1 MFILHSAT
9 WKSAF
14 IAMTAALIIAFALPT
29 RDANRPERSTFV
41 DGSLLGGSRTP
52 TPILTIFQRAC
63 QDCHSAN
70 TDWPWYSRMPP
81 ISWKIHE
88 DVARGRKFMD
98 LSKWDTYTDSERSGY
113 LLAIIAATESHIMP
127 PAKYVWMHPRAKLS
141 DAELRSVKS
150 WALAERAA
158 IPKKA
163 GLPSQRSDSRQ
174 RSR

>member
-1 MFILHSAT
+1 
-9 WKSAF
+9 
-14 IAMTAALIIAFALPT
+14 
-29 RDANRPERSTFV
+29 
-41 DGSLLGGSRTP
+41 
-52 TPILTIFQRAC
+52 
-63 QDCHSAN
+63 
-70 TDWPWYSRMPP
+70 
-81 ISWKIHE
+81 
-88 DVARGRKFMD
+88 MD

-158 IPKKA
+158 IPKKT
-163 GLPSQRSDSRQ
+163 GIPSQRSDSRK